1 MTSETRELEEWT
13 LKLKMEL
20 KAGPQ
25 FSGSKLMGVCGG
37 AERTRCG
44 LGPVGC
50 CKGYV
55 KAS

>member
-25 FSGSKLMGVCGG
+25 FSGSKLMGVCGQG
-37 AERTRCG
+37 KGQGVG
-44 LGPVGC
+44 LDPSV
-50 CKGYV
+50 V
-55 KAS
+55 ARAT